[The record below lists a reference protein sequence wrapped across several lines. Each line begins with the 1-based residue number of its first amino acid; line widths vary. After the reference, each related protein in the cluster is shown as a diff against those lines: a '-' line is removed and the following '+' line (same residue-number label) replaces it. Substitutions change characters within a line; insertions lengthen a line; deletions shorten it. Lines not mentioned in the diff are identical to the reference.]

1 MKKINDK
8 MEINQI
14 TGKQRHVRKEKITIE
29 IRDLER
35 KESEWKKEK
44 KTKLKKL
51 KNWFQTLKV
60 PSNNKH
66 ILFNKHP
73 KWNNKYTKGPLL

>member
-35 KESEWKKEK
+35 KESE
-44 KTKLKKL
+44 
-51 KNWFQTLKV
+51 
-60 PSNNKH
+60 
-66 ILFNKHP
+66 
-73 KWNNKYTKGPLL
+73 